1 MSQQKRNLFDD
12 NIFKPLAPIGGGK
25 TMRLRMGLWN
35 NNLQFNT
42 KINDNFENM
51 NVGLDQYGILCSWIR
66 DNTDKDSRERNIA
79 MTLRKG
85 RENSQYGMVAFGVGA
100 DGIWYVG
107 IANAAGTRVKHSFTP
122 SQKYNTVA
130 DGQPV
135 TDAEVSYRLFRTWM
149 ANIDKM
155 LPIGWQENYK
165 SPEEM
170 AYKPNGAPGQGGGQ
184 RSYPQNNNYPQQGYQ
199 QPSAPAA
206 APLDFDVDI
215 AF

>member
-51 NVGLDQYGILCSWIR
+51 NVGLDQYGVLCSWIR
-66 DNTDKDSRERNIA
+66 DNTDKDSRERSIA

-85 RENSQYGMVAFGVGA
+85 RENTQYGMVAFGVGA

-130 DGQPV
+130 DGAPV

-149 ANIDKM
+149 SNIDKM
-155 LPIGWQENYK
+155 LPISWQETYK

-170 AYKPNGAPGQGGGQ
+170 AYKPNGGAGGQGGGGQ
-184 RSYPQNNNYPQQGYQ
+184 RPQYPQQGYQ
-199 QPSAPAA
+199 QPQQTSQPA
-206 APLDFDVDI
+206 LDFDLDV

>member
-35 NNLQFNT
+35 NNLQLNT

-51 NVGLDQYGILCSWIR
+51 NLGLDQYGVMCDWIR
-66 DNTDKDSRERNIA
+66 DNTDKDSRERSIA

-85 RENSQYGMVAFGVGA
+85 RENAQYGMVAFGVGA

-107 IANAAGTRVKHSFTP
+107 IANAAGTRVKHSFIP

-130 DGQPV
+130 DGQPMS
-135 TDAEVSYRLFRTWM
+135 DAEVSYRLFRTWM
-149 ANIDKM
+149 ANVDRI
-155 LPIGWQENYK
+155 LPIGWQETYK
-165 SPEEM
+165 SPEEL
-170 AYKPNGAPGQGGGQ
+170 AYKPNNGNGGGGQ
-184 RSYPQNNNYPQQGYQ
+184 RNYPQNQGYQ
-199 QPSAPAA
+199 QPQQSQQPA
-206 APLDFDVDI
+206 LDFDLDVQ
-215 AF
+215 F